1 MARPRKTTEEL
12 KLKGTYRKD
21 RHEERE
27 TAEKQIA
34 ELSSFTDNTIIQP
47 PKTLTDN
54 YVIDYFKTHT
64 SLLIK
69 LHILHPVDLPEL
81 ELLYETLQQS
91 REVQKQLKKTDIV
104 KDFELYEKLT
114 KLAIKLSHRFSQLA
128 SKYYIS
134 PSARTHLQLD
144 NLELENKK
152 IVNTYHKQYLPYLL

>member
-34 ELSSFTDNTIIQP
+34 ELSSFTENTIIQP

-69 LHILHPVDLPEL
+69 LHILHSVDLPEL

-152 IVNTYHKQYLPYLL
+152 IENKSIVQKLINKK